1 MGVLIIMSAFEDKF
15 KEVGLTYDDILLKAR
30 YSEVDPTNVIVES
43 QITKNIRLKIPILSA
58 AMDTVTEAN
67 MAIGLALEGGL
78 GVIHRNMTPEQEAK
92 EVEKVKRFES
102 GFVENPFTLG
112 PNNTIADAREIN
124 KKYSGIPIT
133 EDGSSNGKLVGL
145 LTSKDFYFDDLGSN
159 LIKDYMTPFEELVI
173 AYDGITLDEAN
184 KKLKESKKGKVL
196 IINNDNDRKLM
207 SIVCRK
213 DLEKNYYYP
222 NACKDKNKR
231 LRVAAAVGP
240 NDFKVRAEALV
251 SAKVDALVID
261 TAHGHSK
268 NVIDTIK
275 ALKDTYNDIDIIAGN
290 VATKEG
296 VKALVAA
303 GADAIKVG
311 IGPGAICTTRVVAG
325 VGVPQATAVF
335 NCVQAAGEIPI
346 IADGGIK
353 YSGDIAK
360 AIGLGAAAVMI
371 GSLFAGTDEAPGET
385 YITEDHRVFKS
396 YRGMGSIGA
405 MQKGSADRYGQQVVL
420 DSNQGQLTKKLVPE
434 GIEGMVPA
442 IGPLKDHV
450 YQMIG
455 GLRQA
460 MGYCGANNLVEFQK
474 RAKFI
479 KASTAIRE
487 SHPRVPI
494 IKRAPNYPTDEENN
508 I

>member
-1 MGVLIIMSAFEDKF
+1 MIMTDFENKF
-15 KEVGLTYDDILLKAR
+15 KEFGLTYDDVLLKVQ
-30 YSEVDPTNVIVES
+30 YSDIDPSTVNVET
-43 QITKNIRLKIPILSA
+43 QITKKIRLKIPILSA
-58 AMDTVTEAN
+58 AMDTVTEAK

-78 GVIHRNMTPEQEAK
+78 GVIHRNMSPEQEAF

-102 GFVENPFTLG
+102 GFVEDPLTLA
-112 PNNTIADAREIN
+112 PDNTLADAKEIN

-133 EDGSSNGKLVGL
+133 SDGSSNGKLVGL
-145 LTSKDFYFDDLGSN
+145 LTSKDFYFDDPYTD
-159 LIKDYMTPFEELVI
+159 LIKDYMTPFEDLVI
-173 AYDGITLDEAN
+173 AYDGITLEEAN

-196 IINNDNDRKLM
+196 VINNDTDRKLV

-213 DLEKNYYYP
+213 DLEKNYQYP
-222 NACKDKNKR
+222 YACKDENKR
-231 LRVAAAVGP
+231 LRVTAAVGP
-240 NDFKVRAEALV
+240 TDYETRVEALV
-251 SAKVDALVID
+251 KAKVDAVVID
-261 TAHGHSK
+261 TAHGYSK
-268 NVIDTIK
+268 NVLDTIK
-275 ALKDTYNDIDIIAGN
+275 AIKNNYDNLEVIAGN

-296 VKALVAA
+296 VEALIGA

-311 IGPGAICTTRVVAG
+311 IGPGAICTTRVIAG
-325 VGVPQATAVF
+325 VGVPQATAVYE
-335 NCVQAAGEIPI
+335 CVKAAGDIPI

-405 MQKGSADRYGQQVVL
+405 MQKGSADRYSQRI
-420 DSNQGQLTKKLVPE
+420 NNGQLSQKLVPE

-460 MGYCGANNLVEFQK
+460 MGYCGAQSISEFQK
-474 RAKFI
+474 RAEFVRTMTP
-479 KASTAIRE
+479 TAAKE

-494 IKRAPNYPTDEENN
+494 VKRAPNYPTDEGNSL
-508 I
+508 

>member
-1 MGVLIIMSAFEDKF
+1 
-15 KEVGLTYDDILLKAR
+15 
-30 YSEVDPTNVIVES
+30 
-43 QITKNIRLKIPILSA
+43 
-58 AMDTVTEAN
+58 
-67 MAIGLALEGGL
+67 
-78 GVIHRNMTPEQEAK
+78 
-92 EVEKVKRFES
+92 
-102 GFVENPFTLG
+102 
-112 PNNTIADAREIN
+112 
-124 KKYSGIPIT
+124 
-133 EDGSSNGKLVGL
+133 
-145 LTSKDFYFDDLGSN
+145 
-159 LIKDYMTPFEELVI
+159 MTPFEELVI
-173 AYDGITLDEAN
+173 AYDGITLEEAN

-196 IINNDNDRKLM
+196 IINDDNARELM

-222 NACKDKNKR
+222 NACKDSNKR

-240 NDFKVRAEALV
+240 TDYKVRAEALV
-251 SAKVDALVID
+251 KAKVDALVID

-275 ALKDTYNDIDIIAGN
+275 ALKDSYKVDVIAGN

-296 VKALVAA
+296 VKALIDA
-303 GADAIKVG
+303 GVDAIKVG

-335 NCVQAAGEIPI
+335 ECVEAAGEVQI
-346 IADGGIK
+346 IADGGVK

-360 AIGLGAAAVMI
+360 AMGLGAAAVMI

-405 MQKGSADRYGQQVVL
+405 MQKGSADRYGQQVV
-420 DSNQGQLTKKLVPE
+420 SEQLTKKLVPE

-460 MGYCGANNLVEFQK
+460 MGYCGAKDLIEFRK
-474 RAKFI
+474 RAEFI
-479 KASTAIRE
+479 RATTAVTE

-494 IKRAPNYPTDEENN
+494 IKRAPNYPTEDENYK
-508 I
+508 

>member
-1 MGVLIIMSAFEDKF
+1 MGVLITMGEIDK
-15 KEVGLTYDDILLKAR
+15 KINEIGLTYDDILLKVH
-30 YSEVDPTNVIVES
+30 YSDIDPTKVNVGT
-43 QITKNIRLKIPILSA
+43 QLTKNIRLKIPILSA
-58 AMDTVTEAN
+58 AMDTVTEGK
-67 MAIGLALEGGL
+67 MAIALALEGGL
-78 GVIHRNMTPEQEAK
+78 GVIHRNMTPDEEAK

-102 GFVENPFTLG
+102 GFVENPMTLS
-112 PNNTIADAREIN
+112 PTKTLAEAREIN

-133 EDGSSNGKLVGL
+133 SDGSSNGKLVGL
-145 LTSKDFYFDDLGSN
+145 LTSKDYYFDDPDSDVIEN
-159 LIKDYMTPFEELVI
+159 YMTPFNELVI
-173 AYDGITLDEAN
+173 AYDGITLEEAN

-196 IINNDNDRKLM
+196 IINNDTDQRLM

-213 DLEKNYYYP
+213 DLEKNYYFPY
-222 NACKDKNKR
+222 ACKDKDKR

-240 NDFKVRAEALV
+240 MDYQTRVEKLV
-251 SAKVDALVID
+251 NARVDAVVID

-275 ALKDTYNDIDIIAGN
+275 AIKGSYPHLDIIAGN
-290 VATKEG
+290 VATAEG
-296 VKALVAA
+296 VKALIDA
-303 GADAIKVG
+303 GADAVKVG

-335 NCVQAAGEIPI
+335 ECVKAAEDVGI

-371 GSLFAGTDEAPGET
+371 GSLFAGVDEAPGET

-405 MQKGSADRYGQQVVL
+405 MQKGSADRYGQKFE
-420 DSNQGQLTKKLVPE
+420 DGQITKKLVPE

-442 IGPLKDHV
+442 IGPLKDHI

-460 MGYCGANNLVEFQK
+460 MGYCGAIDLKSFQK

-479 KASTAIRE
+479 RTISASALNE

-494 IKRAPNYPTDEENN
+494 IKRAPNYPTNEENLR
-508 I
+508 

>member
-1 MGVLIIMSAFEDKF
+1 MLMTEIEKKFGII
-15 KEVGLTYDDILLKAR
+15 GLTYDDILLKVQ
-30 YSEVDPTNVIVES
+30 YSDIDPTKVNVET
-43 QITKNIRLKIPILSA
+43 QITKNIRLKVPILSA
-58 AMDTVTEAN
+58 AMDTVTESN
-67 MAIGLALEGGL
+67 MAIALALEGGL
-78 GVIHRNMTPEQEAK
+78 GVIHRNMTPEQQGR
-92 EVEKVKRFES
+92 EVELVKRFES
-102 GFVENPFTLG
+102 GFVEKPFTLS
-112 PNNTIADAREIN
+112 PKNTLADAREIN

-145 LTSKDFYFDDLGSN
+145 LTSKDYYFDDQGSD
-159 LIKDYMTPFEELVI
+159 LIKDYMTPFDDLVI
-173 AYDGITLDEAN
+173 DYEGITLEDAN
-184 KKLKESKKGKVL
+184 KRLKESKKGKVL
-196 IINNDNDRKLM
+196 IIDNDSERRLM

-222 NACKDKNKR
+222 NACKDENKR

-240 NDFKVRAEALV
+240 SDLEVRADILV
-251 SAKVDALVID
+251 KAKADALVID
-261 TAHGHSK
+261 TAHGYSK
-268 NVIDTIK
+268 NVLDAIK
-275 ALKDTYNDIDIIAGN
+275 SIKDNYKDIDVLAGN
-290 VATKEG
+290 VATPEG
-296 VKALVAA
+296 VKALIDA

-325 VGVPQATAVF
+325 VGMPQATAVHE
-335 NCVQAAGEIPI
+335 CAKAASDIPL

-371 GSLFAGTDEAPGET
+371 GSLFAGTDEAPGEI

-405 MQKGSADRYGQQVVL
+405 MQRGSADRYGQQVVN
-420 DSNQGQLTKKLVPE
+420 DRQLSTKLVPE

-450 YQMIG
+450 YQLIG

-460 MGYCGANNLVEFQK
+460 MGYCGAINIKEFQA
-474 RAKFI
+474 RAEFI
-479 KASTAIRE
+479 RSTTGTAQRE

-494 IKRAPNYPTDEENN
+494 VKRAPNYPTDENN
-508 I
+508 TI

>member
-1 MGVLIIMSAFEDKF
+1 MTTIEENFQKI
-15 KEVGLTYDDILLKAR
+15 GLTYDDVLLKAQ
-30 YSEVDPTNVIVES
+30 YSDVDPTNVNLET
-43 QITKNIRLKIPILSA
+43 QLTKNIRLKIPILSA
-58 AMDTVTEAN
+58 AMDTVTESK
-67 MAIGLALEGGL
+67 MAIALALEGGL
-78 GVIHRNMTPEQEAK
+78 GVIHRNMTPEEEAH
-92 EVEKVKRFES
+92 EVELVKRFES
-102 GFVENPFTLG
+102 GFVEKPLTLG
-112 PNNTIADAREIN
+112 PKNTLADAREIN

-133 EDGSSNGKLVGL
+133 EDNSSNGKLLGL
-145 LTSKDFYFDDLGSN
+145 LTSKDYYFDDPGSD
-159 LIKDYMTPFEELVI
+159 LIQDYMTPFEELII
-173 AYDGITLDEAN
+173 AYDGITLEEAN

-196 IINNDNDRKLM
+196 IINDDNARKLM

-213 DLEKNYYYP
+213 DLEKNYYFP

-240 NDFKVRAEALV
+240 TDYKVRAEALV
-251 SAKVDALVID
+251 KAKVDALVID

-275 ALKDTYNDIDIIAGN
+275 AMKDSYKVDVIAGN

-296 VKALVAA
+296 VKALIDA

-335 NCVQAAGEIPI
+335 ECVEAGGE
-346 IADGGIK
+346 
-353 YSGDIAK
+353 
-360 AIGLGAAAVMI
+360 VQI

-405 MQKGSADRYGQQVVL
+405 MQKGSADRYGQQVV
-420 DSNQGQLTKKLVPE
+420 SGQLTKKLVPE

-460 MGYCGANNLVEFQK
+460 MGYCGAKNLLEFRK
-474 RAKFI
+474 RAEFI
-479 KASTAIRE
+479 RATTAVTE

-494 IKRAPNYPTDEENN
+494 IKRAPNYPTEDENYK
-508 I
+508 